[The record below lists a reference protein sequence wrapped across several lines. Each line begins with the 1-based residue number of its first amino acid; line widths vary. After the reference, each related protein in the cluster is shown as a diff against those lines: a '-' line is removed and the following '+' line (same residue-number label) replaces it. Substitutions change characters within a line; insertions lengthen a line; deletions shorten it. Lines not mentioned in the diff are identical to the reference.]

1 VGHRVRERAV
11 SGAGLFEALRVRGF
25 EPDSNGWLTFTVAD
39 GALFVPH
46 GRVRVVLDDNVTVI
60 YVLTGNGVLL
70 WDVRISEG
78 TPLSVVTG
86 VIDQAIGHVMIARAV
101 ASR

>member
-1 VGHRVRERAV
+1 M
-11 SGAGLFEALRVRGF
+11 SGAGLLEALRVRGF
-25 EPDSNGWLTFTVAD
+25 IPTDDGWLDFTVAD

-70 WDVRISEG
+70 WDVKLSKS
-78 TPLSVVTG
+78 TPLSVVTC
-86 VIDQAIGHVMIARAV
+86 VIDQAIAHVMIARAV